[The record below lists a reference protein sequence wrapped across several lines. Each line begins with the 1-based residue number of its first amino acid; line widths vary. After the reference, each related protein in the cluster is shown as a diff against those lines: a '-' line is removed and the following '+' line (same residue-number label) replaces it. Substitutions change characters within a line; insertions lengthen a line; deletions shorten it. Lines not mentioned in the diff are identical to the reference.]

1 MENVVK
7 RLVVSYAF
15 WVVFIVILTLLNGY
29 FIGALVWELMI
40 WEFDF

>member
-1 MENVVK
+1 MFESMSFWTAIIVL
-7 RLVVSYAF
+7 LV
-15 WVVFIVILTLLNGY
+15 ILNGY